1 MNRVIDKFAV
11 AIDDLEPKIGKLE
24 RARAVFAEYQSTGA
38 LSRATVESA
47 HEEATGYFLDHLDN
61 SWEPTQLGKEI
72 DSRLMAPLE
81 QLMLVV
87 E

>member
-24 RARAVFAEYQSTGA
+24 RATALLVEYRTSGA
-38 LSRATVESA
+38 ISRATLEAA

-61 SWEPTQLGKEI
+61 SWESTQLGKEI

-81 QLMLVV
+81 QLMLKI